1 MDRHDRQSRLAEV
14 GSAGQ
19 ARIDAA
25 TVEVR
30 LDGLAAEIATRYLA
44 GAGVGRLRVRDRAL
58 ADVATSIDPGVRV
71 EVGGSRPLHDDD
83 AWAGVGAPTV
93 AADARDD
100 AARDLRAP
108 EAREAARGAR
118 EALRVLRSLIEGAS

>member
-19 ARIDAA
+19 ARIGAA
-25 TVEVR
+25 TVDVR
-30 LDGLAAEIATRYLA
+30 LEGLAAEIATRYLA

-71 EVGGSRPLHDDD
+71 DVVAPGAAHSD
-83 AWAGVGAPTV
+83 AVPAL
-93 AADARDD
+93 RD
-100 AARDLRAP
+100 P

-118 EALRVLRSLIEGAS
+118 EALRVLRSLVEGAS

>member
-30 LDGLAAEIATRYLA
+30 LDGLAGEIATRYLA
-44 GAGVGRLRVRDRAL
+44 GAGVGRVRVGDRAL

-71 EVGGSRPLHDDD
+71 EVG
-83 AWAGVGAPTV
+83 APRV
-93 AADARDD
+93 AVAVQGD
-100 AARDLRAP
+100 AAPDLRDP